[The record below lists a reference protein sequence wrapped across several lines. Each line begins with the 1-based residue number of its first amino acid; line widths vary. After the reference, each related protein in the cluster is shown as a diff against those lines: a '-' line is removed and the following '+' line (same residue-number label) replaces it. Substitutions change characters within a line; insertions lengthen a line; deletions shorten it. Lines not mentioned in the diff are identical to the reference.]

1 MNWSEYSRFVG
12 DIFGAPLALEA
23 LLAFFLESTFLGL
36 WIFGWDRLPTR
47 LHLATIWLVAI
58 GTTVSAFFI
67 LAANSFMQ
75 WPVGYEVNAVTDR
88 AELRSFLDVVTN
100 PHLAT
105 QFPHTVLSAW
115 VTAAFVV
122 LAVAAWHLRRRNDVD
137 LFRSAATLALVVG
150 LVSSVGT
157 AFVGHTQAQR
167 MTEQQPM
174 KMAAAEALWDTESP
188 AGWSIFAIGDIEN
201 GRNHVNIV
209 LPNMLSVLSTNSF
222 DGEVR
227 GINDIQAEYV
237 ATYGEGDYIP
247 NVGVAYWSFRL
258 MVGAGFLMIALS
270 ALGLWYVRRGSLL
283 DQRWLLRALV
293 PAAALPFIANSTG
306 WILTEMGRQPWIV
319 FGVMTTDQGVS
330 PGVTATSV
338 MISLVAFTA
347 VYAVLGAIGLRLMTT
362 AATDGPPPPVDDAE
376 AVEDRVVVPVV
387 AY

>member
-1 MNWSEYSRFVG
+1 
-12 DIFGAPLALEA
+12 
-23 LLAFFLESTFLGL
+23 
-36 WIFGWDRLPTR
+36 
-47 LHLATIWLVAI
+47 
-58 GTTVSAFFI
+58 
-67 LAANSFMQ
+67 
-75 WPVGYEVNAVTDR
+75 
-88 AELRSFLDVVTN
+88 
-100 PHLAT
+100 
-105 QFPHTVLSAW
+105 
-115 VTAAFVV
+115 
-122 LAVAAWHLRRRNDVD
+122 
-137 LFRSAATLALVVG
+137 
-150 LVSSVGT
+150 
-157 AFVGHTQAQR
+157 

-293 PAAALPFIANSTG
+293 PAAALPFLANSTG

-347 VYAVLGAIGLRLMTT
+347 VYAVLGAIGLRLMMT